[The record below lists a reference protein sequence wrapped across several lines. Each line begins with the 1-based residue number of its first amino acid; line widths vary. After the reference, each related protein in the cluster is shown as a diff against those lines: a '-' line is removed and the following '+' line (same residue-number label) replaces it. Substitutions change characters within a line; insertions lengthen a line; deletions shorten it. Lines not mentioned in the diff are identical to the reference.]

1 MQIPTTIGF
10 IMRSPPISYVSNIY
24 YLPFNVVVW
33 LCSISMVILCTAV
46 IAFTLKFHM
55 KYDSTRTENITT
67 SDFILFA
74 IALTCQMGSTML
86 TNLLSARISIV
97 SITDNESI
105 KISVIHEI

>member
-1 MQIPTTIGF
+1 MQIPSTIGF

-24 YLPFNVVVW
+24 YLPFNGIVW
-33 LCSISMVILCTAV
+33 MCSISMVILCTAV

-55 KYDSTRTENITT
+55 NYDSARAENMTT

-74 IALTCQMGSTML
+74 IASTCQMGSTLL

-97 SITDNESI
+97 SIPN
-105 KISVIHEI
+105 SVNF